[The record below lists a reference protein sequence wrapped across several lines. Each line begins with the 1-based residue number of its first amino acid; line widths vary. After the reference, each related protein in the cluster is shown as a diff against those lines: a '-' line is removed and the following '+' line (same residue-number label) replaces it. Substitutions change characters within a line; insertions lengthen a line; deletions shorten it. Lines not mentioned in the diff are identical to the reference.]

1 MRGSAARALVPA
13 LLVLGLVGVVAIA
26 ATGSTPSGT
35 GESRP
40 PADIVLD
47 TIVSLAMVLLIP
59 GALILAYG
67 LMQRKEVA
75 KEAAKLRRG
84 RWLGFAVLMGIFLV
98 VTYFRLRDWERAP
111 FVDETDDLGFPEL
124 GEPEEATPTNTGTRT
139 VNDPEFALVPV
150 LVILGLAGIAVA
162 AYFVYRRKTAPV
174 REDAVLAAELEAA
187 LDDSLDA
194 LRAEP
199 DPRRAVIAAYAR
211 LERVLAA
218 NWLSRAESETPN
230 EYLARILEALEVEQR
245 SVRRLTDLFTEA
257 KFSSHA
263 VDAAMKDE
271 AIEALSTVRDELRAR
286 REAEREALL
295 AARAARPKAEAA
307 GGDA

>member
-35 GESRP
+35 GQSRP

-47 TIVSLAMVLLIP
+47 TIVSLGMVLLIP
-59 GALILAYG
+59 GALILIYG

-75 KEAAKLRRG
+75 QEAAKLRRT
-84 RWLGFAVLMGIFLV
+84 RFWAFAVLMGIFLV
-98 VTYFRLRDWERAP
+98 VTYFRLRDWERPAD
-111 FVDETDDLGFPEL
+111 FVDEYEDLGFPEL
-124 GEPEEATPTNTGTRT
+124 GQPEDTAPTNTGPQTA
-139 VNDPEFALVPV
+139 NDPEFALVPV
-150 LVILGLAGIAVA
+150 LVVLGLAGVAVA
-162 AYFVYRRKTAPV
+162 AYMVYRRKTAPA

-218 NWLSRAESETPN
+218 HALGRLESETPN
-230 EYLARILEALEVEQR
+230 EYLARILGDLDVEQR
-245 SVRRLTDLFTEA
+245 SVGRLTDLFTEA
-257 KFSSHA
+257 KFSSHS

-286 REAEREALL
+286 REAELEAELT
-295 AARAARPKAEAA
+295 ARAHRLKVA
-307 GGDA
+307 GEDA

>member
-1 MRGSAARALVPA
+1 MRGSAARALVPS

-35 GESRP
+35 GKSRP

-47 TIVSLAMVLLIP
+47 TIVSLGMVLLIP
-59 GALILAYG
+59 GALILVYG

-75 KEAAKLRRG
+75 REAAKLRRT
-84 RWLGFAVLMGIFLV
+84 RFIGFAVLMGIFLV
-98 VTYFRLRDWERAP
+98 VTYLRLRNWERAP
-111 FVDETDDLGFPEL
+111 FVDEYGDFGFPQL
-124 GEPEEATPTNTGTRT
+124 GEPEDTAPTNTGPQTA
-139 VNDPEFALVPV
+139 NDPEFALVPV
-150 LVILGLAGIAVA
+150 LVILGLAAVA
-162 AYFVYRRKTAPV
+162 FAAYTIHRRKSAPD
-174 REDAVLAAELEAA
+174 RGDLVLAAELEAA

-218 NWLSRAESETPN
+218 HALGRRESETPN
-230 EYLARILEALEVEQR
+230 EYLARILEDLEVEQR
-245 SVRRLTDLFTEA
+245 SVRRLTALFTEA
-257 KFSSHA
+257 KFSSHS

-286 REAEREALL
+286 REAERAAML
-295 AARAARPKAEAA
+295 AARAPARPEAA